1 MAEDF
6 IKTSFAGGELS
17 PSLSGRVEIDKYRV
31 GAAVMRNFYVD
42 PQGGASSR
50 PGTSFVGMCK
60 IYAGN
65 PKPRLIPFIFNTDQ
79 SYMLE
84 FHSGKMRVIY
94 RGEYVLEAGKVIT
107 AITKGATT
115 TITAVAHGF
124 NVGDFVVVLNTVGM
138 NRPNGISGLNT
149 RTFYVGAIT
158 ANTVTLYEFG
168 RIGVGDYVPVV
179 SSSWSA
185 WSSGGTIH
193 RVYEVSTPYGGADL
207 FALNYAQSADVLT
220 VVHPDFPAYDVKR
233 FGQTNW
239 QIVQQTY
246 GALLGPPTGATATAV
261 NDLAGSPQYFYAY
274 VVTTVD
280 QDGRESG
287 PTSAITVVMAALDQN
302 ASPNRVVRLAWTAVA
317 GAYKYRVYKATPVP
331 NGQQG
336 GGPYFYGLVGNTFEA
351 NFVDVNFSIKF
362 EQGPPQGRNPFL
374 DKAIAS
380 ATILTTGQNY
390 VSPYVNITDATGSG
404 AQIALTADLSAGAS
418 PYGELAVANVLVGG
432 TNYTAPT
439 AAVLDAAPAGSGL
452 VLAFNGSWVPN
463 PLGAGYV
470 PAPGSITIVNG
481 GQNYHKNSYTNFI
494 EARATKHQ
502 VGTNKLQ
509 IDITGVVN
517 GIVTA
522 ISWANS
528 DITPVSANGLS
539 NQNNDTI
546 TFTIVGTDVAGSGA
560 TVSLALG
567 GTTNPSVV
575 AYAQQRRAFGASRS
589 APSTIWL
596 SKPGQFTNFDVSD
609 PVQDDDAIT
618 ASLYAQEVN
627 AINALVPMTNGLIA
641 LTSNGAYLVSSGSND
656 AAITPSNIKAPPQAF
671 SGSQALAPLRIGD
684 QIVYAQARGSA
695 VRDLAFNFYSNSF
708 TGSDISIL
716 ARHLLEGRKIL
727 QWCYA
732 EEPNK
737 LVWAVRDDG
746 ILLSLTYFR
755 EQEVYGW
762 SRHDTQGEFVS
773 IASIPEDR
781 EDAVYAVVRRY
792 RPNFGFHYMV
802 ERFASRLFGANP
814 AANIPAQP
822 EEAWCV
828 DAGAAYPLTKPT
840 TAIVYGEATDIG
852 ALYSVTIEDGGSGY
866 AGTLIATIEDLEGTG
881 GQITLTQ
888 TGGVITGAT
897 IALTGQNYVAPR
909 VTVAGSLGGFGAVI
923 SVRVVTKFRITTE
936 GAPFVAGDVGKIVRV
951 RGGKGPVLA
960 VPASNQIEVDFFN
973 ALPASVPNI
982 PGMVLPRIAQG
993 DWSMTAQVTTVGGL
1007 DHLNDSVVQVL
1018 ADGNVQ
1024 TPKTVVDGCI
1034 TLDEPA
1040 TKIIIGQGFTAQLQS
1055 MRLEVKQPTSQGARK
1070 LIAAMHL
1077 RVKDTRGLAAGADWS
1092 QMTEIKER
1100 DNEPMGEP
1108 IKFQNGVG
1116 IPLPELFAG
1125 APTAPRPLWY
1135 ADKYIILSSSWDDD
1149 GVVCLQQSY
1158 PLPVTVLALIPSI
1171 LLGDNLQ

>member
-42 PQGGASSR
+42 PQGGASTR
-50 PGTSFVGMCK
+50 PGTSHVGMCK
-60 IYAGN
+60 LYAGN
-65 PKPRLIPFIFNTDQ
+65 PKPCLIPFIFNSDQ

-84 FHSGKMRVIY
+84 FHSNKMRVIY
-94 RGEYVLEAGKVIT
+94 RGAYVLEAAKIIT
-107 AITKGATT
+107 AVTKGATT
-115 TITAVAHGF
+115 TVTANAHGLS
-124 NVGDFVVVLNTVGM
+124 VGDFCVINGVIGL
-138 NRPNGISGLNT
+138 NRPNGISGINT
-149 RTFYVGAIT
+149 RTFYVGAAT

-179 SSSWSA
+179 SSSWS
-185 WSSGGTIH
+185 SYVSGGTLQ
-193 RVYEVSTPYGGADL
+193 RVYEVASPYAGADL
-207 FALNYAQSADVLT
+207 FALNYTQSADVLT
-220 VVHPDFPAYDVKR
+220 IVHPDFPAYDVKR
-233 FGQTNW
+233 LGQTNW

-246 GALLGPPTGATATAV
+246 GAALGPPTGATATAV
-261 NDLAGSPQYFYAY
+261 NNITGNPQYFYAY

-280 QDGRESG
+280 QDGRESV

-302 ASPNRVVRLAWTAVA
+302 ASPNRVVRLSWTAVA

-439 AAVLDAAPAGSGL
+439 ATVLDAAPAGSGL
-452 VLAFNGSWVPN
+452 VLAFNGSWVSN
-463 PLGAGYV
+463 PLGTGYV

-494 EARATKHQ
+494 DARATNHQ

-522 ISWANS
+522 ISWANT
-528 DITPVSANGLS
+528 DITPVAADGLS
-539 NQNNDTI
+539 NQNTDTI
-546 TFTIVGTDVAGSGA
+546 TFTIVGTDVAGSGG

-575 AYAQQRRAFGASRS
+575 AYVQQRRAFAASRG
-589 APSTIWL
+589 APSTMWL

-618 ASLYAQEVN
+618 AALYAQEVN
-627 AINALVPMTNGLIA
+627 AINALVPMTNGMIA
-641 LTSNGAYLVSSGSND
+641 LTSGGAYLVSSGGND
-656 AAITPSNIKAPPQAF
+656 AALTPSNIKAPPQAF
-671 SGSQALAPLRIGD
+671 SGSQPLRPLRIGD
-684 QIVYAQARGSA
+684 HIIYAQARGSA
-695 VRDLAFNFYSNSF
+695 VRDLAFSFYSNNF

-716 ARHLLEGRKIL
+716 ARHLLEGRKIV

-746 ILLSLTYFR
+746 VLLSLTYLK

-762 SRHDTQGEFVS
+762 ARHDTQGQVIS
-773 IASIPEDR
+773 IATIPEDR
-781 EDAVYAVVRRY
+781 EDAVYLVVRRY
-792 RPNFGFHYMV
+792 RPNFGFQYMV

-814 AANIPAQP
+814 AANVPAQP

-840 TAIVYGEATDIG
+840 TAILYGEAFSIG
-852 ALYSVTIEDGGSGY
+852 ALYAVTIEAGGTGY
-866 AGTLIATIEDLEGTG
+866 NGTLTATIEDLEGTG
-881 GQITLTQ
+881 GQITVTQ
-888 TGGVITGAT
+888 TGGVITGAVV
-897 IALTGQNYVAPR
+897 ALAGQNYVAPR
-909 VTVAGSLGGFGAVI
+909 VTVTGSLGGSGAVL
-923 SVRVVTKFRITTE
+923 SLRVVTKFRITTE
-936 GAPFVAGDVGKIVRV
+936 GAPFVVGDIGKIVRV

-960 VPASNQIEVDFFN
+960 VPASNQIEVDFFD
-973 ALPASVPNI
+973 ALPAGVPNI
-982 PGMVLPRIAQG
+982 PGIVIPRIEQG
-993 DWSMTAQVTTVGGL
+993 DWSMTAAVTTVGGL

-1034 TLDEPA
+1034 VLDEPA
-1040 TKIIIGQGFTAQLQS
+1040 TKIIIGQGFTAQLQT
-1055 MRLEVKQPTSQGARK
+1055 MRLEVKQPTSQGGRK

-1092 QMTEIKER
+1092 NLTEVKER
-1100 DNEPMGEP
+1100 DNEPLGQP
-1108 IKFQNGVG
+1108 IVFQDGG
-1116 IPLPELFAG
+1116 GLPLPELFTG

-1135 ADKYIILSSSWDDD
+1135 ADKFIILSSGWDDD

-1158 PLPVTVLALIPSI
+1158 PLPVTILAVIPSI
-1171 LLGDNLQ
+1171 LLGDNMQ

>member
-1 MAEDF
+1 MAQDF

-42 PQGGASSR
+42 PQGGASTR
-50 PGTSFVGMCK
+50 PGTSHVGMCK
-60 IYAGN
+60 IYAGD
-65 PKPRLIPFIFNTDQ
+65 PKPRLIPFIFNTEQ

-84 FHSGKMRVIY
+84 FNSNKMRVIY
-94 RGEYVLEAGKVIT
+94 RGNYVLESAKNIT

-115 TITAVAHGF
+115 TITSPGHGF
-124 NVGDFVVVLNTVGM
+124 SVGDFVVVFDTIGM

-149 RTFYVGAIT
+149 RTFNVGAAT
-158 ANTVTLYEFG
+158 ADTVTLYEVG
-168 RIGVGDYVPVV
+168 RIGVADYVPVV
-179 SSSWSA
+179 SSSWSS
-185 WSSGGTIH
+185 WVSGGTIQ
-193 RVYEVSTPYGGADL
+193 RVYEISTPYGGADL
-207 FALNYAQSADVLT
+207 FALNYTQSADVLT
-220 VVHPDFPAYDVKR
+220 IVHPDFPAYDVR
-233 FGQTNW
+233 RLGQTNW

-246 GALLGPPTGATATAV
+246 GATLGPPTGATATAV
-261 NDLAGSPQYFYAY
+261 NNITGNPQYFYAY

-280 QDGRESG
+280 QDNRESV
-287 PTSAITVVMAALDQN
+287 PTPAITAVMAALDQN
-302 ASPNRVVRLAWTAVA
+302 ASPNRVVRLSWTAVA

-331 NGQQG
+331 SGQQG

-351 NFVDVNFSIKF
+351 SFVDVNFAIKF

-380 ATILTTGQNY
+380 VSILTQGQSY
-390 VSPYVNITDATGSG
+390 VAPYLEITDATGSG
-404 AQIALTADLSAGAS
+404 AQIALSSDLSAGAS
-418 PYGELAVANVLVGG
+418 PYGELTAANVIIGG

-439 AAVLDAAPAGSGL
+439 AVVLDAAPAGSGL
-452 VLAFNGSWVPN
+452 VLAFNGSWVSN
-463 PLGAGYV
+463 PLGSGLV
-470 PAPGSITIVNG
+470 PAPGSITILNG
-481 GQNYHKNSYTNFI
+481 GQNYHKNSYSNFI
-494 EARATKHQ
+494 EARGTNHQ
-502 VGTNKLQ
+502 VVTNKLL

-517 GIVTA
+517 GVVTA

-528 DITPVSANGLS
+528 DITPVAADGLVNNS
-539 NQNNDTI
+539 NDTI

-575 AYAQQRRAFGASRS
+575 AYTQQRRAFAASRG

-596 SKPGQFTNFDVSD
+596 SRPGQFTNFDVSD

-627 AINALVPMTNGLIA
+627 AINALVPMTNGMIA
-641 LTSNGAYLVSSGSND
+641 LTSNGAYLVSGGSND

-684 QIVYAQARGSA
+684 HIIYAQARGSA
-695 VRDLAFNFYSNSF
+695 VRDLAFNFYSNNF

-716 ARHLLEGRKIL
+716 ARHLLEGRKIV

-732 EEPNK
+732 EEPTK

-746 ILLSLTYFR
+746 ILLSLTYLK

-762 SRHDTQGEFVS
+762 ARHDTQGEFIS

-792 RPNFGFHYMV
+792 RPNYGFQYAV

-828 DAGAAYPLTKPT
+828 DAGAVFPLTKPT
-840 TAIVYGEATDIG
+840 TAILFGEAFSIG
-852 ALYSVTIEDGGSGY
+852 ALYAVTIEAGGTGYDG
-866 AGTLIATIEDLEGTG
+866 TITATIEDLEGSG
-881 GQITLTQ
+881 GQITVTQ
-888 TGGVITGAT
+888 TGGVITGAI
-897 IALTGQNYVAPR
+897 IALAGQNYVAPR
-909 VTVAGSLGGFGAVI
+909 VTVSGSLGGSGAVL
-923 SVRVVTKFRITTE
+923 SVRVVTKFRITTA
-936 GAPFVAGDVGKIVRV
+936 GSPFVVGDIGKIVRV
-951 RGGKGPVLA
+951 RGGKGPVIA

-973 ALPASVPNI
+973 ALPAGVPNI
-982 PGMVLPRIAQG
+982 PGIVLPRVEQG
-993 DWSMTAQVTTVGGL
+993 DWSMTQPVTTVGGL
-1007 DHLNDSVVQVL
+1007 DHLNDSVVQIL

-1024 TPKTVVDGCI
+1024 TPKTVEDGCI
-1034 TLDEPA
+1034 VLDEPA
-1040 TKIIIGQGFTAQLQS
+1040 TKIIIGQGYTAQLQS
-1055 MRLEVKQPTSQGARK
+1055 MRLEVAQPTSQGARK

-1092 QMTEIKER
+1092 QLTEIKER

-1108 IKFQNGVG
+1108 IVFQDGG
-1116 IPLPELFAG
+1116 GLPLPQLFAG

-1135 ADKYIILSSSWDDD
+1135 ADKFIILSSSWDDD

-1171 LLGDNLQ
+1171 LLGDNMQ